1 MSIRV
6 IECLLDG
13 MLDELNWLDVMLVIV
28 VVVKLVMG
36 LMVDGVL
43 VLFLVVSILV
53 VVGFVDEGVVLDT
66 VVVVVGHVVD

>member
-1 MSIRV
+1 
-6 IECLLDG
+6 

-53 VVGFVDEGVVLDT
+53 VVGFMDEGVVLDT